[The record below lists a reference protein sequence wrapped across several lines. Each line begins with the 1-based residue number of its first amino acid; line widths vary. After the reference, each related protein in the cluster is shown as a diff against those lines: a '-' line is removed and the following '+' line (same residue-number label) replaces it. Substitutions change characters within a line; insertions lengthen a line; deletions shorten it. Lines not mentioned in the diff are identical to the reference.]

1 MVGPWHAAGPERG
14 TGGYIVATASSGV
27 IRRAL
32 TFRIVDPVV
41 ITAIAVM
48 AMWAREGVWPAQ
60 TEWAGILVVALWSG
74 VALNIAGAYE
84 AITRP
89 RLLRWCHTTVVGLA
103 LALAGVLAVAYAL
116 KSSHLLSRLVVG
128 WSSTGTVVV
137 LITLRWMAHRR
148 LMATYRAGKNIE
160 PAVLVGQPHHAL
172 ALSRH
177 LKRHPELGIK
187 PVAIVSDRIQQIDGQ
202 TQTTVL
208 NGDLNDLPRLIERH
222 AATRVIICGDIGDQ
236 AVITQCLALVIS
248 SGVDVHYAPDY
259 SSVPIFIFRAND
271 FAGRPVIDLSSAPW
285 SDGAR
290 TIKWIEDKVL
300 SVLILLLISPLLL
313 LIALLVK
320 VTSPGP
326 VFFCQPRHGLHGR
339 PFTIFKFRTMRDD
352 APPPQRYPT
361 PLPEEKSGIE
371 SDEFDPIEI
380 GQDTAFRQAQK
391 NDPRV
396 TPIGRFLRNSSLD
409 ELPQFLNVLRGDMS
423 IVGPRPHAIDH
434 NRQYVSSIAD
444 LMRRHHVKP
453 GITGLAQISG
463 ARGQTPNTQSM
474 RNRVRYDLEY
484 IHTWSIWLDLKII
497 ALTILKGFINRQ
509 P

>member
-1 MVGPWHAAGPERG
+1 M
-14 TGGYIVATASSGV
+14 ATASSGV

-32 TFRIVDPVV
+32 TFRIIDPVMIVV
-41 ITAIAVM
+41 IVVV
-48 AMWAREGVWPAQ
+48 AMWAREGSWPVRS
-60 TEWAGILVVALWSG
+60 EWAGILVIALWSG
-74 VALNIAGAYE
+74 VTLHIAGAYE

-89 RLLRWCHTTVVGLA
+89 RLLRWCQTTIVGLA

-128 WSSTGTVVV
+128 WSSAGAVIMLVV
-137 LITLRWMAHRR
+137 LRWLAHRR
-148 LMATYRAGKNIE
+148 LMAAYRAGKNIE

-202 TQTTVL
+202 THTTVL
-208 NGDLNDLPRLIERH
+208 NGDLNDLPGLIERH

-236 AVITQCLALVIS
+236 AVITQCLGLVIA

-271 FAGRPVIDLSSAPW
+271 FAGRPIIDLSSAPW

-290 TIKWIEDKVL
+290 TIKWIEDKLL
-300 SVLILLLISPLLL
+300 SLLILLLISPLLVF
-313 LIALLVK
+313 IAILVK
-320 VTSPGP
+320 ATSPGP
-326 VFFCQPRHGLHGR
+326 VLFCQTRHGLHGR
-339 PFTIFKFRTMRDD
+339 PFTIFKFRTMRND
-352 APPPQRYPT
+352 APPPPRPVT
-361 PLPEEKSGIE
+361 PLPEKDGIE

-391 NDPRV
+391 NDPRI
-396 TPIGRFLRNSSLD
+396 TPIGRFLRNSSFD
-409 ELPQFLNVLRGDMS
+409 ELPQFVNVLKGDMS

-434 NRQYVSSIAD
+434 NHQYVSSIAD

-474 RNRVRYDLEY
+474 RNRIRYDLEY

-497 ALTILKGFINRQ
+497 TLTILKGFFNRQ